1 MVSGNYRHYIGIF
14 FCTLHLFIEIIEI
27 IFIIQN
33 QFFVFSRCSTL
44 TQTGLIIVCKYNMGL
59 LKQEKGRL
67 RNLIC
72 QNYVTTILVP
82 GKLLVRLKKMLE
94 QV

>member
-1 MVSGNYRHYIGIF
+1 ME
-14 FCTLHLFIEIIEI
+14 T
-27 IFIIQN
+27 
-33 QFFVFSRCSTL
+33 QFFVFSRCSAL
-44 TQTGLIIVCKYNMGL
+44 TQIGLIIVCIYNMGL

-72 QNYVTTILVP
+72 QIYVTTILVP
-82 GKLLVRLKKMLE
+82 GKLLVRFKKMLK